1 MLAALRKLDGAIAAV
16 EKFLV
21 VTAIA
26 AMVLLSA
33 TQIGMRT
40 VGAGGLAWADELIR
54 FSMMW
59 VAFLGASL
67 ATSERRHITIDLLDR
82 SLSRRSKAAFNL
94 VVEILGVLVIGAI
107 AYVGF
112 WYIGQ
117 ERAYPD
123 KSPALG
129 VLYWHVKT
137 IIPAALG
144 VIAWRFGLLAIE
156 DARALRDGDF
166 KYLDGPDTE
175 GRLY

>member
-1 MLAALRKLDGAIAAV
+1 MLAALRKVDGAIAAV
-16 EKFLV
+16 EKVLV

-26 AMVLLSA
+26 AMVVLSA

-40 VGAGGLAWADELIR
+40 AGAGGLSWADELIR

-59 VAFLGASL
+59 VALLGASL

-82 SLSRRSKAAFNL
+82 SLSPRTKAAFNL
-94 VVEILGVLVIGAI
+94 VVEVLGVFVVGAI
-107 AYVGF
+107 AWVGW

-123 KSPALG
+123 RSPSLG

-137 IIPAALG
+137 IIPLAMG

-156 DARALRDGDF
+156 DARGLRSGDF
-166 KYLDGPDTE
+166 GYLAGPDTE

>member
-1 MLAALRKLDGAIAAV
+1 MLAVLRKVDGAIAAV
-16 EKFLV
+16 EKVLV
-21 VTAIA
+21 VSAIA
-26 AMVLLSA
+26 AMVVLS
-33 TQIGMRT
+33 TVQIGMRT
-40 VGAGGLAWADELIR
+40 AGAGGLPWADELIR

-82 SLSRRSKAAFNL
+82 SLSPRGKAVFNL
-94 VVEILGVLVIGAI
+94 VVEILGVLVLGAI
-107 AYVGF
+107 AYVGW

-117 ERAYPD
+117 ERMYPD

-144 VIAWRFGLLAIE
+144 IIAWRFGLLAIE
-156 DARALRDGDF
+156 DAQGLKSGDF
-166 KYLDGPDTE
+166 DYLSGPDAE

>member
-1 MLAALRKLDGAIAAV
+1 MLGVLRRVDGAIASV
-16 EKFLV
+16 EKVLV
-21 VTAIA
+21 VSAIA
-26 AMVLLSA
+26 AMVVLSA
-33 TQIGMRT
+33 VQIAMRT
-40 VGAGGLAWADELIR
+40 VGAGGLPWADELIR

-82 SLSRRSKAAFNL
+82 SLSPRGKAAFNL
-94 VVEILGVLVIGAI
+94 VVEILGLLVMGAI
-107 AYVGF
+107 AWVGV

-123 KSPALG
+123 RSPALG

-156 DARALRDGDF
+156 DARGLKSGDF
-166 KYLDGPDTE
+166 AYLDGPDSD